1 MNFRVVIPARFDSS
15 RLPGKALMVLAGK
28 PMLQWVH
35 ERARSGDAN
44 SSWIEHLMNEQQREL
59 FNRMQTM
66 MSVIEG
72 YSNHVMNAVGREL
85 LADYEPISRKFEY
98 RQSHRSQA
106 ELLFAKLT
114 GLDVKMEQYRLG
126 EQFIDAI
133 AGRRGHSFAVRVWE
147 GPEMLPSPDELRN
160 PERWIQR
167 VDRLDSAALA
177 AS

>member
-1 MNFRVVIPARFDSS
+1 
-15 RLPGKALMVLAGK
+15 
-28 PMLQWVH
+28 
-35 ERARSGDAN
+35 
-44 SSWIEHLMNEQQREL
+44 LMNEKQREL

-85 LADYEPISRKFEY
+85 LANYEPISRKFEY

-126 EQFIDAI
+126 EQFIDTI
-133 AGRRGHSFAVRVWE
+133 AERRGHAFAVQVWD
-147 GPEMLPSPDELRN
+147 GPEMLPSPEELRN
-160 PERWIQR
+160 PQLWIQR
-167 VDRLDSAALA
+167 VDRSREEAVAAF
-177 AS
+177 

>member
-1 MNFRVVIPARFDSS
+1 
-15 RLPGKALMVLAGK
+15 
-28 PMLQWVH
+28 
-35 ERARSGDAN
+35 
-44 SSWIEHLMNEQQREL
+44 
-59 FNRMQTM
+59 M

-85 LADYEPISRKFEY
+85 LANYEPISRKFEY

-126 EQFIDAI
+126 EQFIDTI
-133 AGRRGHSFAVRVWE
+133 AKQRGHSFAVQVWD
-147 GPEMLPSPDELRN
+147 GPEMLPSPEELRN
-160 PERWIQR
+160 PELWIQR
-167 VDRLDSAALA
+167 VDRSREDAVA